1 MEDSEVWLTDSPVPI
16 VTCQRR
22 RAVYISA
29 DAGRVSVVSG
39 AKAVE
44 VLLTVRDGLTVRGLC
59 FSESAAKALVRWWSG
74 SAGASCGALG
84 H

>member
-1 MEDSEVWLTDSPVPI
+1 MW
-16 VTCQRR
+16 C
-22 RAVYISA
+22 A
-29 DAGRVSVVSG
+29 D